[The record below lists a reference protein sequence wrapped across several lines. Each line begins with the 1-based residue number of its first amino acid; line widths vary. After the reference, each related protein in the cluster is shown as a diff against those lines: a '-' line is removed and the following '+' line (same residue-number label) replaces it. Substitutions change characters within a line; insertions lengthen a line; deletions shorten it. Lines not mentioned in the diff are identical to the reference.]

1 MAPDSGL
8 NARASNTA
16 TSVNDT
22 IIKPS
27 RKKRKSEVTSA
38 TTKDAQAKKTKGK
51 AKVGQ
56 LEGLMSLPMDVLFEV
71 LCYLLLFRFLCSPTP
86 PDIRAFTPT

>member
-38 TTKDAQAKKTKGK
+38 TTKDAQAKTKGK